1 VVLKGM
7 IRTIGI
13 TDTTFRDAH
22 QSLMSTR
29 MKTEDIL
36 AIASK
41 VDDIG
46 FHSAEVWG
54 GATFDSAI
62 RFLNEDPWERLEK
75 IKDIMPK
82 TPLQMLLRGQSL
94 VGYRAY
100 SDDVVDQFISSAAVS
115 GIDIFRVF
123 DALNDEFNLTRAA
136 EAVKKSGK
144 HLQMTLVYSV
154 SDDDGLN
161 GNIYNLDYYLVK
173 AESFQKMGADSLC
186 IKDMAGLLS
195 PYDAYQLVSH
205 LKSNLDIPIQLH
217 SHCTSGM
224 APITYLKAIEAG
236 IDIIDTAISPLS
248 MGTSQPSVESIVASL
263 RNSEYQFSV
272 NHKLFIEFSDYIESI
287 LPKYE
292 KYFNNQISS
301 RVDAGVL
308 SHQIPGG
315 MISNLVSQLSEM
327 NELDKLPEVLKEIP
341 NVRKLLGY
349 PALVTPISQ
358 MVAAQS
364 VNNVVFGKDKLIN
377 SQVKDYVYGLYG
389 RSPVPVD
396 SKYTSI
402 ALKDYPQGE
411 KPISSRPADLLS
423 PELDQA
429 AEEIKDL
436 SSDIKDILIHAL
448 FPNISKNFLRIKFGH
463 IKVESESSGKIVKES
478 GSNSSIPIEL
488 KQTDLNSDEIPVRSD
503 AIRSFNVFVEDQ
515 YFKVDVDPINKNFK
529 SIKKLEE
536 VKSSKS
542 QNTDSKANE
551 SSGNIFIAPM
561 SGTFLRYEVKVG
573 QEIKSGDYLLV
584 IESMKMENSI
594 PAVTDNIVSELLLNP
609 GDSINKGDVL
619 IRWA

>member
-536 VKSSKS
+536 VKSRKS

>member
-1 VVLKGM
+1 M
-7 IRTIGI
+7 IRKIGI

-75 IKDIMPK
+75 IKDLMPK

-100 SDDVVDQFISSAAVS
+100 SDDVVDQFISSAAS
-115 GIDIFRVF
+115 TGIDIFRVF

-161 GNIYNLDYYLVK
+161 GNIYNLDYYLEK
-173 AESFQKMGADSLC
+173 AKSFQKMSADSLC

-195 PYDAYQLVSH
+195 PYDAYELVSH
-205 LKSNLDIPIQLH
+205 LKSNVDIPIQLH

-236 IDIIDTAISPLS
+236 IDVIDTAISPLS
-248 MGTSQPSVESIVASL
+248 MGTSQPALESIVASL
-263 RNSEYQFSV
+263 RNSEYEFSV
-272 NHKLFIEFSDYIESI
+272 NDKLFNEFSDYIESI

-292 KYFNNQISS
+292 KYFSNQISS

-327 NELDKLPEVLKEIP
+327 NELDKLPKVLKEIP

-389 RSPVPVD
+389 RPPAPVD
-396 SKYTSI
+396 SKYISI
-402 ALKDYPQGE
+402 ALKDYPQGNN
-411 KPISSRPADLLS
+411 PISSRPADLLAA
-423 PELDQA
+423 ELDQA

-436 SSDIKDILIHAL
+436 SSDVKDILIHTL
-448 FPNISKNFLRIKFGH
+448 FPNISRKFLDIKFGH
-463 IKVESESSGKIVKES
+463 IQVESEDSDNTEKK
-478 GSNSSIPIEL
+478 
-488 KQTDLNSDEIPVRSD
+488 TDANDSVAVEPNKNNLNSDEIPTRSD
-503 AIRSFNVFVEDQ
+503 QIRSFNVFVEDQ

-529 SIKKLEE
+529 SIEKIEQPNSGKPKNKAVNSNRAKE
-536 VKSSKS
+536 
-542 QNTDSKANE
+542 NTL
-551 SSGNIFIAPM
+551 IAPM
-561 SGTFLRYEVKVG
+561 AGTLLRYEVDVG
-573 QEIKSGDYLLV
+573 QEIKSGDSVLV

-594 PAVTDNIVSELLLNP
+594 PALADSVVAELPFKP
-609 GDSINKGDVL
+609 GDAISKGDIL
-619 IRWA
+619 IKWE